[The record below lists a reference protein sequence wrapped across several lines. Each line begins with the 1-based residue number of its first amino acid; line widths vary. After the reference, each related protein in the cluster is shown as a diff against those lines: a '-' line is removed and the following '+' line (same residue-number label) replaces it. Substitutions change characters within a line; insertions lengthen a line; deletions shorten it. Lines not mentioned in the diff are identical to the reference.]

1 MSERREELKIVI
13 IGHVDHGKSTL
24 VGRLLAD
31 TNSLPEGKLESVKA
45 YCEKNAKTF
54 EYAFLLDALKE
65 EQSQGITIDAARCF
79 FKTTKRDYLIIDAPG
94 HFEFIKNMVTGA
106 SRADAAIIV
115 VDAKEGIK
123 ENTKRHG
130 YLLSMLGLDNVCVV
144 VNKMDLVGY
153 KKEIFDNIYSEYYS
167 FLESIGIKNVDFIP
181 VSAKNGENVVIKSE
195 NLKWYNGNTVLEEIE
210 SWKVVDNR
218 EYLPFRFFVQDVY
231 KFTSGNDERRI
242 LAGTIDYGRI
252 RKGDKVRFY
261 PSQKSSFIKS
271 IEFFPSVIEESR
283 AGESVGFTITDPFY
297 ISSGE
302 LMVKSEDELKP
313 FASRKF
319 LANIFWMGLGPLLMG
334 KPYQAKIGTQKVNVK
349 IVNIEKVIDAVDPQN
364 VYKKN
369 KLDRYDIGVCEVET
383 LKPVA
388 FDTIENLKSTS
399 RFVLIDQYT
408 ISGCGIILKN
418 LTDTSLSIEKEIERR
433 EKLWERGYITKENRE
448 EKYRHRGKFI
458 LIIGENVEKTTE
470 IAKILEKRLF
480 NSNKKV
486 YFLSINS
493 LLAGLDR
500 DITFNEEIDR
510 EEELRRLGEIAH
522 ILTDA
527 GLIFISA
534 LGSIEKYEF
543 ELLKLLN
550 TPYEI
555 LTVGSSKTDI
565 NLDFCYDENEEIES
579 VVDKIIAVLIDKDII
594 EYFI

>member
-115 VDAKEGIK
+115 VDAKEGIR

-534 LGSIEKYEF
+534 LGSIDKYEF

>member
-115 VDAKEGIK
+115 VDAKEGIR

-167 FLESIGIKNVDFIP
+167 FLESIGVKNVDFIP

-493 LLAGLDR
+493 LLVGLDR

-534 LGSIEKYEF
+534 LGSIDKYEF

>member
-115 VDAKEGIK
+115 VDAKEGIR

-493 LLAGLDR
+493 LLVGLDR

-534 LGSIEKYEF
+534 LGSIDKYEF

>member
-261 PSQKSSFIKS
+261 PSQKSSFIKF

>member
-115 VDAKEGIK
+115 VDAKEGIR

-252 RKGDKVRFY
+252 RKGDKVTFY

-271 IEFFPSVIEESR
+271 IEFFPSEIEESR

-302 LMVKSEDELKP
+302 LMVKSEDALKP

-334 KPYQAKIGTQKVNVK
+334 KPYQAKIGTQKANVK

-534 LGSIEKYEF
+534 LGSIDKYEF

>member
-115 VDAKEGIK
+115 VDAKEGIR

-271 IEFFPSVIEESR
+271 IEFFSSELEESR

-448 EKYRHRGKFI
+448 EKYRHKGKFI

-534 LGSIEKYEF
+534 LGSIDKYEF

>member
-115 VDAKEGIK
+115 VDAKEGIR

-242 LAGTIDYGRI
+242 LAGTIDYGKI

-261 PSQKSSFIKS
+261 PSQKSSFIRS
-271 IEFFPSVIEESR
+271 IEFFPSEREEGK

-297 ISSGE
+297 ISGGE
-302 LMVKSEDELKP
+302 LMVKSEDALKP

-534 LGSIEKYEF
+534 LGSIDKYEF

-565 NLDFCYDENEEIES
+565 NLDFCYDENEEIEN